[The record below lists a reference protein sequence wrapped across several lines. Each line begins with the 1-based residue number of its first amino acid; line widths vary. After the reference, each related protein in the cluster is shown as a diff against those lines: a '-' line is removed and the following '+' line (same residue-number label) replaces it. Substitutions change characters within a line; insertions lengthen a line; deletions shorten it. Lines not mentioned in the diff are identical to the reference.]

1 MKLIFLIIHLLIL
14 LVNYLA
20 IEHFEVFGFGFW
32 NSKKLGLRFGLDFL
46 DLFKKSKS
54 KEIKVGSKFKTIP
67 IWQQMASAGRMRI
80 PPSATY
86 IIPPTKYI
94 NKIYKSVC

>member
-1 MKLIFLIIHLLIL
+1 MKNETYISNHSSILIL

-32 NSKKLGLRFGLDFL
+32 NWKKLGLRFGLNFL
-46 DLFKKSKS
+46 DLFKKSKF

-67 IWQQMASAGRMRI
+67 ILQQMASAGMRI

-86 IIPPTKYI
+86 IIPPTK
-94 NKIYKSVC
+94 